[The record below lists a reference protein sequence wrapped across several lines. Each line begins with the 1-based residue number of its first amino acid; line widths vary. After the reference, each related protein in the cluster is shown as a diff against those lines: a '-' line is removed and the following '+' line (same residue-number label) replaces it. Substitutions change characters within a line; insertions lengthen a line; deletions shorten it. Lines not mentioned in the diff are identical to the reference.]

1 MNSAAT
7 EFWSKRVQCDTD
19 ILVAYAL
26 MKTGCRHQAA
36 DIVQDAFLAAIRSGT
51 QPANPRAY
59 LMQAVR
65 RRSAELSRSKIEVSR
80 LVQDVADKRIAD
92 SDSRPA
98 TRTDAPGDVD
108 VWRVVAQLSPDFQE
122 VIMMRIN
129 GEFSFAEISEI
140 IGAPIGTVTSR
151 YSRALA
157 ELRRKLQSGKPD
169 ERP

>member
-7 EFWSKRVQCDTD
+7 EFWSKRVLCDTD
-19 ILVAYAL
+19 ILLGYAL

-65 RRSAELSRSKIEVSR
+65 RRSAELSRSKIEVSQ

-92 SDSRPA
+92 FDSRP
-98 TRTDAPGDVD
+98 TTWTDTLGD

-140 IGAPIGTVTSR
+140 IGTPIGTVTSR
-151 YSRALA
+151 YSRALT

-169 ERP
+169 ERS